1 MSDLGMGDLGKKT
14 LRSAEDFQRT
24 AESCRYNVNGVCILS
39 DCPCQAAADGHMI
52 CSSFKNSD

>member
-1 MSDLGMGDLGKKT
+1 MSDSEKKA
-14 LRSAEDFQRT
+14 LRSAEDFQRI